1 MPKLVNRD
9 TAKVYSTIAARI
21 KKPIVNVV
29 PNVAID
35 YDVGLENIR
44 FSEQRTR
51 QTPKGYRKGTGA
63 VFGAKDLIGKVDAV
77 KSVLKARVDCLL
89 DHIKVENGVVVPI
102 GNGSEK
108 GIVPRNARGR
118 FTG

>member
-21 KKPIVNVV
+21 EKPIVNVV

-44 FSEQRTR
+44 FSE
-51 QTPKGYRKGTGA
+51 
-63 VFGAKDLIGKVDAV
+63 
-77 KSVLKARVDCLL
+77 
-89 DHIKVENGVVVPI
+89 
-102 GNGSEK
+102 
-108 GIVPRNARGR
+108 
-118 FTG
+118 